1 MSGDGVTTQSRLVKE
16 IRRPPAS
23 ILYVIGITLQS
34 IHSFQLGEIERDPS
48 RLVADLSALR
58 NPQSSALEIL
68 LVTPPVEEIWPNRD
82 VLKELQRRS

>member
-1 MSGDGVTTQSRLVKE
+1 VKQ
-16 IRRPPAS
+16 IYRPPAS

-34 IHSFQLGEIERDPS
+34 IHSFQLGEIERDSS

-68 LVTPPVEEIWPNRD
+68 LVTPPVEEIRPNRD